1 MVLTLI
7 GLVVVEYGSLAVG
20 CMAVNYGPFLLTIVD
35 QMLTLDSFNPR
46 VHAQNTCKS
55 TGFAQIHWIWWHS
68 GILAFL
74 PPATAP
80 PENFTLW
87 RRQTNWPALALL
99 QIESEGEQAA
109 VFSEPITLD

>member
-1 MVLTLI
+1 MVLALI

-35 QMLTLDSFNPR
+35 QMFTLDSFNPR

-68 GILAFL
+68 GILAFS
-74 PPATAP
+74 PPATA
-80 PENFTLW
+80 
-87 RRQTNWPALALL
+87 RHQ
-99 QIESEGEQAA
+99 
-109 VFSEPITLD
+109 

>member
-1 MVLTLI
+1 MGMLAQTHCNIGFSAHCTLSSAQFQFLIVLVLMVLTLI

-74 PPATAP
+74 PPATA
-80 PENFTLW
+80 
-87 RRQTNWPALALL
+87 RHQ
-99 QIESEGEQAA
+99 
-109 VFSEPITLD
+109 